1 MGTLNP
7 LAHQRAHLSTFLSSP
22 LYSRLFSSCSICSST
37 TMASAITRLPPV
49 RRSPSTLQY
58 LEYKHKI
65 KSDKPYFKPRFTFK
79 SEDREHTFSRKEIRM
94 TDPLMPPY
102 PYGKNPAFREANFGL
117 YGGATLQSGNKI
129 SKGRNKGKTL
139 RHWFPN
145 VRIETFRSE
154 ALDTELKIPATA
166 RVVRTIRKCGGL
178 DQYVMGTK
186 PARIKELGML
196 GWKLRWLVMTSPK
209 MLAKFDQQRRELGL
223 PESTSLKA
231 AFEDVWNDEGQ
242 RTKLIAEQE
251 LAWAD
256 LRQAA
261 VRFEE
266 HVQKHWVDNGE
277 KELYEISRL
286 ETLQRSS
293 PASLGLPEYLERVHI
308 SRKDEAVVEVP
319 EEQYE
324 ATLDASISEKTEQQQ
339 KVPEPL

>member
-1 MGTLNP
+1 
-7 LAHQRAHLSTFLSSP
+7 
-22 LYSRLFSSCSICSST
+22 
-37 TMASAITRLPPV
+37 MASAITRLPPV

-79 SEDREHTFSRKEIRM
+79 SEDRQHTFSRKDIRN
-94 TDPLMPPY
+94 TDPLMPSY
-102 PYGKNPAFREANFGL
+102 PYGRNHAFREANFGL

-145 VRIETFRSE
+145 VRIEKFRSE
-154 ALDTELKIPATA
+154 ALDTEFKIPATA

-209 MLAKFDQQRRELGL
+209 ILATFDQQRRELGL

-231 AFEDVWNDEGQ
+231 AFEDVWNDEEQ

-261 VRFEE
+261 ARFEE
-266 HVQKHWVDNGE
+266 HVQQHWVENGE
-277 KELYEISRL
+277 KEIYEIPRL
-286 ETLQRSS
+286 ETLQRNS
-293 PASLGLPEYLERVHI
+293 PVSLGLPDYLERVHI
-308 SRKDEAVVEVP
+308 SGKDEAAIQVP
-319 EEQYE
+319 EKQYE
-324 ATLDASISEKTEQQQ
+324 AIPDASISISEETEPQQ

>member
-1 MGTLNP
+1 
-7 LAHQRAHLSTFLSSP
+7 
-22 LYSRLFSSCSICSST
+22 
-37 TMASAITRLPPV
+37 MASAITRLPPV

-79 SEDREHTFSRKEIRM
+79 SEDRQHTFSRKDIRN
-94 TDPLMPPY
+94 TDPLMPSY
-102 PYGKNPAFREANFGL
+102 PYGRNHAFREANFGL

-145 VRIETFRSE
+145 VRIEKFRSE
-154 ALDTELKIPATA
+154 ALDTEFKIPATA

-209 MLAKFDQQRRELGL
+209 MLATFDQQRRELGL

-231 AFEDVWNDEGQ
+231 AFEDVWNDEQQ

-261 VRFEE
+261 VKFEE
-266 HVQKHWVDNGE
+266 HVQQHWVENGE
-277 KELYEISRL
+277 KEIYDIPRL
-286 ETLQRSS
+286 ETLQRNS
-293 PASLGLPEYLERVHI
+293 PVSLGLPEYLERVHI
-308 SRKDEAVVEVP
+308 SGKNEAAVEMP
-319 EEQYE
+319 EKQSE
-324 ATLDASISEKTEQQQ
+324 TIPDASISIPEETEQQR

>member
-1 MGTLNP
+1 
-7 LAHQRAHLSTFLSSP
+7 
-22 LYSRLFSSCSICSST
+22 
-37 TMASAITRLPPV
+37 MASAITRLPPV

-79 SEDREHTFSRKEIRM
+79 SEDRQHTFSRKDIRN
-94 TDPLMPPY
+94 TDPLMPSY
-102 PYGKNPAFREANFGL
+102 PYGRNHAFREANFGL

-145 VRIETFRSE
+145 VRIEKFRSE
-154 ALDTELKIPATA
+154 ALDTEFKIPATA

-209 MLAKFDQQRRELGL
+209 MLATFDQQRRELGL

-231 AFEDVWNDEGQ
+231 AFEDVWNDEEQ

-261 VRFEE
+261 VKFEE
-266 HVQKHWVDNGE
+266 HVQQHWVENGE
-277 KELYEISRL
+277 KEIYDIPRL
-286 ETLQRSS
+286 ETLQRNS
-293 PASLGLPEYLERVHI
+293 PVSLGLPEYLERVHI
-308 SRKDEAVVEVP
+308 SGKDEAAIEVP
-319 EEQYE
+319 EKQFE
-324 ATLDASISEKTEQQQ
+324 AIPDASISISEETEPEQ

>member
-1 MGTLNP
+1 
-7 LAHQRAHLSTFLSSP
+7 
-22 LYSRLFSSCSICSST
+22 
-37 TMASAITRLPPV
+37 MASAITRLPPV

-79 SEDREHTFSRKEIRM
+79 SEDRQHTFSRKDIRN
-94 TDPLMPPY
+94 TDPLMPSY
-102 PYGKNPAFREANFGL
+102 PYGRNHTFREANFGL

-145 VRIETFRSE
+145 VRIEKFRSE
-154 ALDTELKIPATA
+154 ALDTEFKIPATA

-209 MLAKFDQQRRELGL
+209 MLATFDQQRRELGL

-231 AFEDVWNDEGQ
+231 AFEDVWNDEQQ

-261 VRFEE
+261 VKFEE
-266 HVQKHWVDNGE
+266 HVQQHWVENGE
-277 KELYEISRL
+277 KEIYDIPRL
-286 ETLQRSS
+286 ETLQRNS
-293 PASLGLPEYLERVHI
+293 PVSLGLPEYLERVHI
-308 SRKDEAVVEVP
+308 SGKNEAAVEVP
-319 EEQYE
+319 EKKSE
-324 ATLDASISEKTEQQQ
+324 AIPDASISIPEETEQQQ
-339 KVPEPL
+339 KVPDPL